1 MIPNVCCLFFGPH
14 GRLSKGKEIFDS
26 VAWGEGKENLLIS
39 PSHARTRA
47 PEFLSPSLSKACHSD
62 FLFFLIV
69 YDVVVICASFLYPH
83 IIERKE
89 LINQSILELCFVLS
103 SFFLPSFLPSFLGLF
118 TILCSYGQ
126 TFYFNFCAK
135 PIQCVRQWRASA
147 LGMHTTLW
155 FPLQK
160 LKKKTS
166 PNYPLL
172 KALIRKYKNTFN
184 PTPSKAVKGQHY
196 K

>member
-1 MIPNVCCLFFGPH
+1 MIPNVCCFFFGPH
-14 GRLSKGKEIFDS
+14 GSLSKEKEIFDS
-26 VAWGEGKENLLIS
+26 VGWEEGKENLPIS

-69 YDVVVICASFLYPH
+69 YDVLVTCASFLYLH

-89 LINQSILELCFVLS
+89 INQSILKLCFVLS

-118 TILCSYGQ
+118 TILCSFAQ
-126 TFYFNFCAK
+126 TFYFNFSAK

-147 LGMHTTLW
+147 WGLHTTLW
-155 FPLQK
+155 FPLK
-160 LKKKTS
+160 KIIKKKITQLSS
-166 PNYPLL
+166 PQSPHTQ
-172 KALIRKYKNTFN
+172 I
-184 PTPSKAVKGQHY
+184 
-196 K
+196 

>member
-1 MIPNVCCLFFGPH
+1 M
-14 GRLSKGKEIFDS
+14 
-26 VAWGEGKENLLIS
+26 LIS

-69 YDVVVICASFLYPH
+69 YDVVVTCASFLYPH

-89 LINQSILELCFVLS
+89 INQSILKLCVVLS
-103 SFFLPSFLPSFLGLF
+103 SFFLPSFLPSFPGLF
-118 TILCSYGQ
+118 TILCSFGQ
-126 TFYFNFCAK
+126 TFYFNFSAK
-135 PIQCVRQWRASA
+135 PVQCVRQWRASG
-147 LGMHTTLW
+147 LGMHTTLG
-155 FPLQK
+155 FHYKK

-184 PTPSKAVKGQHY
+184 PTSSEAVKGQHY

>member
-1 MIPNVCCLFFGPH
+1 MIPNVCCLFFGLH
-14 GRLSKGKEIFDS
+14 GSLSKGKEIFDS
-26 VAWGEGKENLLIS
+26 VAWEEGKENLLIS
-39 PSHARTRA
+39 HSHARTRA
-47 PEFLSPSLSKACHSD
+47 PKFLSPSLSKACHSD

-69 YDVVVICASFLYPH
+69 YDVVVTCASFLYPH

-89 LINQSILELCFVLS
+89 INQCILKLCFFLS

-118 TILCSYGQ
+118 TILCSFAQ
-126 TFYFNFCAK
+126 TFYFNFSAK

-160 LKKKTS
+160 IKRKHHPIILSSK
-166 PNYPLL
+166 PLYANI
-172 KALIRKYKNTFN
+172 KIRLT
-184 PTPSKAVKGQHY
+184 QHLA
-196 K
+196 KL

>member
-14 GRLSKGKEIFDS
+14 GSLSKEKEIFDS
-26 VAWGEGKENLLIS
+26 VAWEEGKENLLIS
-39 PSHARTRA
+39 ASHARTRA

-69 YDVVVICASFLYPH
+69 HDVVVTCASFLYPH

-89 LINQSILELCFVLS
+89 INQSILKLCFVLS

-118 TILCSYGQ
+118 TILCSFGQ
-126 TFYFNFCAK
+126 TFYFNFSAK

-160 LKKKTS
+160 IKNS

-184 PTPSKAVKGQHY
+184 PKPSEAVKGQHY
-196 K
+196 EIK